1 MARIYNF
8 SAGPAAM
15 PEEVLKEA
23 AAELTDYRGR
33 GMSVMEMSHRGDDF
47 QAIFT
52 ETKSRLTRLFALP
65 EGYRILFLQGGAS
78 LQFAMVAMNLLSGG
92 SADYVHT
99 GVWSKKAIA
108 EARRFGTVRVA
119 ASGEE
124 TDFSRIPRQEELDLD
139 PNARYCHITTNNTI
153 YGTEYPYTPET
164 GDVPLI
170 ADASSNIL
178 SRPFDLSRFAMVYAG
193 AQKNL
198 GPAGVCLVILRE
210 SLLEQ
215 AAEEIPTMLAYRTHV
230 AGDSMFNTPPTFA
243 IYMVGLVA
251 RWLEARGGVAA
262 MEEANKRKAALLYD
276 LLDRSDFFLCP
287 TEVESRSR
295 MNIPFTL
302 ADPTLDATFLSEA
315 KEAGLVGLKGHRLLG
330 GMRASIYNA
339 MPESGVA
346 RLVAFMETFERRR
359 G

>member
-15 PEEVLKEA
+15 PEEVLREA

-124 TDFSRIPRQEELDLD
+124 TGFSRIPRQEELDLD
-139 PNARYCHITTNNTI
+139 
-153 YGTEYPYTPET
+153 
-164 GDVPLI
+164 V
-170 ADASSNIL
+170 
-178 SRPFDLSRFAMVYAG
+178 
-193 AQKNL
+193 
-198 GPAGVCLVILRE
+198 PAGSEGDTIEVERE
-210 SLLEQ
+210 AAVETTAVVAASPVEVTAEDWQ
-215 AAEEIPTMLAYRTHV
+215 GEGEAEE
-230 AGDSMFNTPPTFA
+230 
-243 IYMVGLVA
+243 
-251 RWLEARGGVAA
+251 
-262 MEEANKRKAALLYD
+262 
-276 LLDRSDFFLCP
+276 
-287 TEVESRSR
+287 
-295 MNIPFTL
+295 
-302 ADPTLDATFLSEA
+302 
-315 KEAGLVGLKGHRLLG
+315 
-330 GMRASIYNA
+330 
-339 MPESGVA
+339 SG
-346 RLVAFMETFERRR
+346 
-359 G
+359 